1 MKSAPRRTW
10 LKKAG
15 AIALAP
21 YVITA
26 RSQETLI
33 VNTQGGEYQELVE
46 RVVIRPF
53 EKKFGVRVIHDPTGT
68 ASQDYA
74 KIRASRG
81 APGFDV
87 AGLLTP
93 PEVILGVKEGLLE
106 KLTEREVPNLKHL
119 WDKTWQVIPAG
130 SGAPH
135 TLQYAALVYHKE
147 RLDRPRSWT
156 DYWEPQKK
164 YGDKVKGH
172 LINYYPANLL
182 SVYAL
187 IHAAQLGNG
196 GVENMEPAG
205 ARLKGQEP
213 HLGVVGTRSG
223 AARAP

>member
-1 MKSAPRRTW
+1 M
-10 LKKAG
+10 KKARRRLLKG
-15 AIALAP
+15 AAALAAAP

-53 EKKFGVRVIHDPTGT
+53 EKKFGVKVIHDATGT

-106 KLTEREVPNLKHL
+106 KRIYCRSNASFLVPGDDSDGNVARFL
-119 WDKTWQVIPAG
+119 
-130 SGAPH
+130 GA
-135 TLQYAALVYHKE
+135 
-147 RLDRPRSWT
+147 S
-156 DYWEPQKK
+156 
-164 YGDKVKGH
+164 
-172 LINYYPANLL
+172 
-182 SVYAL
+182 
-187 IHAAQLGNG
+187 
-196 GVENMEPAG
+196 
-205 ARLKGQEP
+205 
-213 HLGVVGTRSG
+213 
-223 AARAP
+223 

>member
-1 MKSAPRRTW
+1 MTSTTRRSL
-10 LKKAG
+10 LKGAG
-15 AIALAP
+15 AVALAP

-53 EKKFGVRVIHDPTGT
+53 EKKFGVKVIHEATGT

-119 WDKTWQVIPAG
+119 WDKSWSVIPGG

-135 TLQYAALVYHKE
+135 TIL
-147 RLDRPRSWT
+147 
-156 DYWEPQKK
+156 
-164 YGDKVKGH
+164 
-172 LINYYPANLL
+172 
-182 SVYAL
+182 
-187 IHAAQLGNG
+187 
-196 GVENMEPAG
+196 
-205 ARLKGQEP
+205 
-213 HLGVVGTRSG
+213 
-223 AARAP
+223 

>member
-1 MKSAPRRTW
+1 MNSTSRRTW
-10 LKKAG
+10 LKRAG
-15 AIALAP
+15 AVALAP

-53 EKKFGVRVIHDPTGT
+53 EKKFGVKVLHDPTGT

-106 KLTEREVPNLKHL
+106 KLSEREVPNLKHL

-130 SGAPH
+130 FGAPPTPPQPAPPH
-135 TLQYAALVYHKE
+135 SKE
-147 RLDRPRSWT
+147 KPEPPRPR
-156 DYWEPQKK
+156 
-164 YGDKVKGH
+164 
-172 LINYYPANLL
+172 
-182 SVYAL
+182 
-187 IHAAQLGNG
+187 
-196 GVENMEPAG
+196 G
-205 ARLKGQEP
+205 A
-213 HLGVVGTRSG
+213 
-223 AARAP
+223 